1 MKKYDL
7 IIGFGCS
14 FTEGGGL
21 DNPNVYKFIN
31 NINDDSVGFL
41 HPDTIQ
47 FKNDN
52 NFIVYLAELFKCEY
66 LNFGESMASNDLIFQ
81 KIYDYFRF
89 IKNVEDKK
97 ILFIGQMT
105 MFTRQHVY
113 YDYAKKFIKLN
124 RTEFSEPPFYG
135 SPEFKPLHDY
145 YTNYLSFIY
154 NEDLLISNLERNV
167 ELYDNW
173 IKQKNIDTLWCSY
186 DGKPTQFVESD
197 NFIKFDGDNMGAW
210 AEKNKLRIMDI
221 PNCPVPDPHL
231 NLDGHMG
238 VAKLIYNK
246 IQSKKI
252 KII

>member
-1 MKKYDL
+1 MRKYDL
-7 IIGFGCS
+7 VIGFGCS

-31 NINDDSVGFL
+31 NIEDDSIGFL
-41 HPDTIQ
+41 HPDTIE
-47 FKNDN
+47 FKHKN
-52 NFIVYLAELFKCEY
+52 NFIVYLSQLLKCDY
-66 LNFGESMASNDLIFQ
+66 INFGESMSSNDLIFQ
-81 KIYDYFRF
+81 KIYDYFKTTK
-89 IKNVEDKK
+89 IVDKK
-97 ILFIGQMT
+97 ILFIGQLT

-154 NEDLLISNLERNV
+154 NEDNVVENLKKNI

-173 IKQKNIDTLWCSY
+173 LNKKNIDTLWLSY
-186 DGKPTQFVESD
+186 DGNPKQFDES
-197 NFIKFDGDNMGAW
+197 NKLIKFDGDNLGAW
-210 AEKNKLRIMDI
+210 AEKNQMRIMDI

-231 NLDGHMG
+231 NLDGHME
-238 VAKLIYNK
+238 VANK
-246 IQSKKI
+246 IYDKI
-252 KII
+252 QKRNKFL